1 MNFRWNTVRSS
12 FSSRE
17 ETTYFLTCT
26 DWLHCGNVNRH
37 LLPRAHVV
45 SLHRWWNGA
54 CAEITS
60 IRNILHGQLGYERN
74 EKEFCQGYQ
83 NIFPMVLWDRDNLLL
98 IIINATLEAQLT
110 LTVVR
115 VRPHVVYWGSWT
127 TADLTTAGLQQHR
140 CYNLLPGRICQCDCL
155 TAGQYNQMDFYH
167 SMVLRSGKEDIFYG
181 NHHSDYDIQLYDLPV
196 YPSQSPALFNP
207 AE

>member
-98 IIINATLEAQLT
+98 IILNATLEAQLT

-115 VRPHVVYWGSWT
+115 VRPHVVYWGSWDNSWLDYCRAT
-127 TADLTTAGLQQHR
+127 TAQMLQLIARQ
-140 CYNLLPGRICQCDCL
+140 NLSVRLSDCW
-155 TAGQYNQMDFYH
+155 A
-167 SMVLRSGKEDIFYG
+167 I
-181 NHHSDYDIQLYDLPV
+181 
-196 YPSQSPALFNP
+196 
-207 AE
+207 